1 MPRWD
6 GLVPYSMAFRL
17 TPEGTRATAF
27 QSSVEVVVTALHHST
42 HMDALVHAQAN
53 GRVYGDRSASE
64 IREDG
69 GWKEMGMET
78 VPPIVGRCVL
88 LDVAGQKGVQALPD
102 RYEITVEDLERV
114 CAEHSIQIQTGD
126 IVLVRTGKVLQFWTD
141 PEAFMSAQPGV
152 GVAAATWLYERGM
165 AVLGTDT
172 PGTEPQPFADPES
185 TTHKALL
192 VERGVHLIEN
202 LNLEELAASGAR
214 VALFVCLPLKFTGAT
229 GSFVRPIAVV

>member
-17 TPEGTRATAF
+17 TPEGTRATDF
-27 QSSVEVVVTALHHST
+27 QSSAEVVVTALHHST
-42 HMDALVHAQAN
+42 HIDALVHAQSD
-53 GRVYGDRSASE
+53 GEVYGDRAAAD
-64 IREDG
+64 IRGDA
-69 GWKEMGMET
+69 GWRELGIET

-88 LDVAGQKGVQALPD
+88 LDVAGEKGIPALRD
-102 RYEITVEDLERV
+102 RYEVTVEDLECV
-114 CAEHSIQIQTGD
+114 CAKRSIEIETGD
-126 IVLVRTGKVLQFWTD
+126 IVLVRTGKVTQFWSD
-141 PEAFMSAQPGV
+141 PAAFMSAQPGV
-152 GVAAATWLYERGM
+152 GVAAATWLYDRGM

-172 PGTEPQPFADPES
+172 QGTEPQPFADPAS

-202 LNLEELAASGAR
+202 LYLEELAASGSC

-229 GSFVRPIAVV
+229 GSFVRPIAIL